1 MHHAISNAG
10 SLESDYYRRETLAHV
25 ASLRKERI
33 DQRCN
38 DLRDALDA
46 KDIFDVL
53 GDDEHK
59 LMALCEA
66 LLPLVI
72 VYPHRLEGPYA
83 RAIAEALQNITEPHI
98 AAVAAKEY
106 AA

>member
-1 MHHAISNAG
+1 M
-10 SLESDYYRRETLAHV
+10 
-25 ASLRKERI
+25 
-33 DQRCN
+33 
-38 DLRDALDA
+38 
-46 KDIFDVL
+46 
-53 GDDEHK
+53 
-59 LMALCEA
+59 MALCEA

-72 VYPHRLEGPYA
+72 VYPDRLESPYA